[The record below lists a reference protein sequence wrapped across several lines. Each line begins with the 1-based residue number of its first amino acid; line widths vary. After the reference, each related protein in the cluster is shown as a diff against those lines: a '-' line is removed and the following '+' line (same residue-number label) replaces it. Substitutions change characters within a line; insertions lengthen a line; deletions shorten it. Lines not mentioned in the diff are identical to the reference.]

1 MIRVFLFLTS
11 HCIVDSRSTHITA
24 ENSGCLLR
32 HAGDTRALDGPHHHF
47 VSGVDAVG
55 GWCSGSDYGNERGEE
70 RLGGASVMTDAVI
83 RTRGGDFPGGPVAK
97 TPNSQGGGPGSIPG
111 WGTRSHRPQLRVCTP
126 RLKIRHAATRSKI
139 PSAQLRR
146 GTAK

>member
-24 ENSGCLLR
+24 ENSVCLLR
-32 HAGDTRALDGPHHHF
+32 HAGDTCALDRPHHHF

-83 RTRGGDFPGGPVAK
+83 RTRGGGLPWWSSGEDSKLPGRGPRFD
-97 TPNSQGGGPGSIPG
+97 PWLGN
-111 WGTRSHRPQLRVCTP
+111 
-126 RLKIRHAATRSKI
+126 
-139 PSAQLRR
+139 
-146 GTAK
+146 